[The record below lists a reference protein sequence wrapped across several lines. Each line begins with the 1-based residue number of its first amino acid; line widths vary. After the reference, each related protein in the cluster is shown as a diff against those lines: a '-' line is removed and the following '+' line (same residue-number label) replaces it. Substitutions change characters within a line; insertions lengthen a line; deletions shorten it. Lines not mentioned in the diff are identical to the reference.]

1 MRKAKTAFKKIK
13 KISKNAR
20 FGAKSVFGIC
30 YTVGV
35 DRQKYVKRRK
45 TDAEGTK
52 ATDEN
57 KCTDL

>member
-1 MRKAKTAFKKIK
+1 MQSKNGFQKNH

-35 DRQKYVKRRK
+35 DQQKYVKRRK